1 MLTALVV
8 ALLAAPAPAPAKPM
22 AVQVETAAKAD
33 AGTQAWAKE
42 LRTALEARKDEFRVV
57 KPGETAELVV
67 RIDSVAKTAPDA
79 YLMNGALAMGKTSKP
94 FSLSYAGP
102 SAVQAEKLAR
112 NLRRLAD
119 QMKSAAK

>member
-8 ALLAAPAPAPAKPM
+8 ALLAAPATAPLKPM

-67 RIDSVAKTAPDA
+67 RIDSVAKTATDA
-79 YLMNGALAMGKTSKP
+79 SVMNGALAVGKTAKP

>member
-22 AVQVETAAKAD
+22 AVQVETAAKGD

-79 YLMNGALAMGKTSKP
+79 SVMNGALAMGKTSKP